1 MLADARLGHYF
12 VEAANGQPG
21 SIADY
26 TPREFSALG
35 LRAARTH
42 RPSFGLLA
50 PSVRA
55 AAVRANHFGA
65 HAVDLCG
72 NGAGRNVLIHVDHER
87 CLRALI
93 GAPADP
99 DAENRRLRHHTY
111 RMPFLGRRRA

>member
-1 MLADARLGHYF
+1 MFADARLRHYF

-26 TPREFSALG
+26 TPREVSAFG

-50 PSVRA
+50 PPVRA
-55 AAVRANHFGA
+55 EAVRANRFGA

-72 NGAGRNVLIHVDHER
+72 NGVGRNVLIHVDHEC
-87 CLRALI
+87 CLRELMR
-93 GAPADP
+93 APADS
-99 DAENRRLRHHTY
+99 DAENRRSRH
-111 RMPFLGRRRA
+111 

>member
-26 TPREFSALG
+26 TPREVSAFG

-50 PSVRA
+50 PPVRA
-55 AAVRANHFGA
+55 EAVGANHFGA
-65 HAVDLCG
+65 HAVDLGG
-72 NGAGRNVLIHVDHER
+72 NGAGSNVFIYVDHQR
-87 CLRALI
+87 CLRAIIEI
-93 GAPADP
+93 G
-99 DAENRRLRHHTY
+99 
-111 RMPFLGRRRA
+111 RASCRERV

>member
-1 MLADARLGHYF
+1 MFADARLRHYF

-42 RPSFGLLA
+42 RPAFGLLA

-72 NGAGRNVLIHVDHER
+72 NGVGRNVLIHVGHER
-87 CLRALI
+87 CLAAINGALADA
-93 GAPADP
+93 GA
-99 DAENRRLRHHTY
+99 ETRWTRHHA
-111 RMPFLGRRRA
+111 PGVL